1 MLKNEAF
8 WYKSKFNDHHVT
20 IMKKLLHWPIANR
33 FPCLDLFRIVILHPD
48 GPKFFKVVEHG
59 VERLMELLAVLND
72 KDAPEPASM
81 LAMQCIS
88 NMFKWPAGEF
98 VLRRKREMV
107 LGIVC
112 GWLAHKNKNI
122 RKAAATIAL
131 NYSVVLLGETD
142 PEAKEEGLMQL
153 LTAASN
159 EDTITVSKKA
169 QDWHTLHRSLT
180 ALGNVLVSG
189 EKGTLN
195 EELVGFAKELGV
207 KTIINGLAIPASE
220 APAKEI

>member
-8 WYKSKFNDHHVT
+8 WYKSKFNEHHVT
-20 IMKKLLHWPIANR
+20 LIKKLLHWPVASR

-48 GPKFFKVVEHG
+48 GPKFFKVVEHA
-59 VERLMELLAVLND
+59 VERLMELLSVVIDKESPDAAV
-72 KDAPEPASM
+72 M
-81 LAMQCIS
+81 LALQCIS

-98 VLRRKREMV
+98 VLRRKRERT
-107 LGIVC
+107 LGEVC
-112 GWLAHKNKNI
+112 QWLTHKNKNI

-131 NYSVVLLGETD
+131 NYSVVVIGETE

-153 LTAASN
+153 LTALTN
-159 EDTITVSKKA
+159 EESLTVSKQAK
-169 QDWHTLHRSLT
+169 DWPTLHRELT

-195 EELVGFAKELGV
+195 EELVGFAKDLGV
-207 KTIINGLAIPASE
+207 KNTVSGISIPAS
-220 APAKEI
+220 